1 MSVEKIFQLE
11 KEVAVINSK
20 LDDIGKNLKTLT
32 EWTLRHEHLHERMAT
47 EHEEIRSEIRSNHT
61 EYRDRVG
68 KLEREHTAFS
78 SRQNVINAILGF
90 LAGTAATIVATLLF
104 G

>member
-1 MSVEKIFQLE
+1 MYELE
-11 KEVAVINSK
+11 REVAVINSK
-20 LDDIGKNLKTLT
+20 LDDIGTSLNNLT
-32 EWTLRHEHLHERMAT
+32 EWTLRHEVLHDRVMQ
-47 EHEEIRSEIRSNHT
+47 EHEDIRREIRNNHT
-61 EYRDRVG
+61 EYRNRVG

-90 LAGTAATIVATLLF
+90 LAGTAVTIVATLLQ